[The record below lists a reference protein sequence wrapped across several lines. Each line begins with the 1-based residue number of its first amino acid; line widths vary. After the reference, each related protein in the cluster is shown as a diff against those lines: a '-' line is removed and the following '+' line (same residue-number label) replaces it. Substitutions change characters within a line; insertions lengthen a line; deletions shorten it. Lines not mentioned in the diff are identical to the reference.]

1 MGKNVLLMLVFF
13 FFLKLHAAF
22 DPNSILLIDDSLKN
36 NTVKRILNEFRSKE
50 NLKEKINYLFKL
62 EEYQIG
68 WVYPYLKDSLEDL
81 KRRVYM
87 KIVNPEARFK
97 ISWIESNI
105 ASYNNN
111 LPQSIYLLENAL
123 NLYCLNKSD
132 SEMVVKKL
140 VYLSSNTMDINNLI
154 YYNTLYKNHLSPEKK
169 YLVNESE
176 IFYKFGQYQKAIH
189 LRYEELKDIVKT
201 DTFYRFH
208 LHNDLGIFFSKLK
221 KYDSSFFHYRIAQGI
236 ADNYLAHHPHD
247 KRFTF
252 LKNLVGGN
260 LAHLLYTFGN
270 YKEAIPLLKK
280 DFYYSV
286 ASEEWLSAF
295 NSSSLLALCYQL
307 MGDVKLSD
315 RYLDTSKK
323 LLSEHLRYHHIA
335 RKNYYKTVS
344 QIQGFRKNYPI
355 AYANL
360 KKFYDLD
367 DSINEKQKGNL
378 NLYESLMYEIKLK
391 NKELSNQSE
400 ILKLSK
406 ESEIKSRNLRSYGI
420 FVFFVLIV
428 MVFYMFR
435 INFKLRKREQEL
447 EFKNLKIQTQ
457 NNTIQ
462 NSLKEKDLLI
472 KEVHHRVKN
481 NLQLIIS
488 IINLQK
494 SKGVTP
500 ETQSIL
506 DDLKYRIFSISNAH
520 QMLYQRNSIQSV
532 NIKDYLISIL
542 KNLESTS
549 EKPIQLDY
557 SFDNTDDVFMGL
569 DIAILLGLLINEM
582 FTNSLKYASREGK
595 NTEIKLHFYKDPYRD
610 KFKMRFSDNGPGLS
624 DNFEN
629 IIQKNQ
635 STGLEL
641 IYMLVQNL
649 SGKLSVNSQNGLEYI
664 LEFEVQSRPSDASE

>member
-1 MGKNVLLMLVFF
+1 MVRNVLLLLVFF
-13 FFLKLHAAF
+13 FFFKFHAVF
-22 DPNSILLIDDSLKN
+22 DPSSNLFIEDTIKN
-36 NTVKRILNEFRSKE
+36 NIVKRILNDFRSKE

-154 YYNTLYKNHLSPEKK
+154 YYNTIYKNHLSPEKK

-176 IFYKFGQYQKAIH
+176 IFYKFGQYQKAIL
-189 LRYEELKDIVKT
+189 LRYEELKDVVKT
-201 DTFYRFH
+201 DMFYRFH

-221 KYDSSFFHYRIAQGI
+221 KYDSSFFHYHIAQSI
-236 ADNYLAHHPHD
+236 ADNYLERHPND
-247 KRFTF
+247 KKFTF

-286 ASEEWLSAF
+286 DSEEWLSAF

-307 MGDVKLSD
+307 VGDAKLSD

-323 LLSEHLRYHHIA
+323 LLSERLRYHHIA
-335 RKNYYKTVS
+335 RRNYYKTVS
-344 QIQGFRKNYPI
+344 QIQGLRKNYPI
-355 AYANL
+355 AYTNL
-360 KKFYDLD
+360 KRYYDLE

-406 ESEIKSRNLRSYGI
+406 ESEIKSRNIRSYGI

-435 INFKLRKREQEL
+435 INSKLRKREQEL

-557 SFDNTDDVFMGL
+557 SFENTDDVFMGL
-569 DIAILLGLLINEM
+569 DNAILLGLLINEM
-582 FTNSLKYASREGK
+582 FTNSLKYASVEGK

-610 KFKMRFSDNGPGLS
+610 KFKMRYSDNGPGLS
-624 DNFEN
+624 DSFEN

-649 SGKLSVNSQNGLEYI
+649 SGKLSVNSQNGLEYV
-664 LEFEVQSRPSDASE
+664 LEFEVQSRASDAS